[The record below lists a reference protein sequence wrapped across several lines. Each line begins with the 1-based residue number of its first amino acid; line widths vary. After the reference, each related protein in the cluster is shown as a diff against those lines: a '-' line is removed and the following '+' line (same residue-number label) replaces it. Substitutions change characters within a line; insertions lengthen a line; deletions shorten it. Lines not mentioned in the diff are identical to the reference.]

1 MGPKGRVL
9 KVPLEPMPIVTKP
22 FSRVAVDIVVPISPH
37 SAKGNCY
44 VLTMIDFTTGF
55 SEAVPLK
62 DVDSVSVAE
71 ALLQIFSRVDIP
83 KEILSDKG
91 TQFS

>member
-9 KVPLEPMPIVTKP
+9 KVPPEPMPIVTEP
-22 FSRVAVDIVVPISPH
+22 SSLVAIDIVDPILPC
-37 SAKGNCY
+37 SAHGNCY

-62 DVDSVSVAE
+62 DIDSVLVLAE
-71 ALLQIFSRVDIP
+71 ALLQIFSRVGIP
-83 KEILSDKG
+83 KEILS
-91 TQFS
+91 